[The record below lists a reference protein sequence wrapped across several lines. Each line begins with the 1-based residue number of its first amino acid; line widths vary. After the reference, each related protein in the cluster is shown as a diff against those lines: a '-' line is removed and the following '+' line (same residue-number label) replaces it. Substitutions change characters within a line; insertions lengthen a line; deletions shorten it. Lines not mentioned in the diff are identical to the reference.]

1 LSKNIETNKYTAVEK
16 CLLILSWFSKDCPSM
31 SLNEIT
37 EKTKFNITTTY
48 RILQTLIK
56 FGYIARTNDR
66 KYCIGTKPVYLNAIA
81 NAGKE

>member
-1 LSKNIETNKYTAVEK
+1 
-16 CLLILSWFSKDCPSM
+16 M

-56 FGYIARTNDR
+56 FGYIARTHDR